1 MKNPDIVKE
10 KLQESIHNLGEAT
23 RNKDWTTLDALDSEA
38 RQAIEDAL
46 ESGSAPSEEV
56 KRLLEDL
63 QTLYQEMISACQL
76 ERDHIQE
83 QLMASKRRQEAIDSY
98 QQSDKSRG

>member
-10 KLQESIHNLGEAT
+10 KLQEAIHNLSTAT
-23 RNKDWTTLDALDSEA
+23 RNKDWTTLEALDSEA

-46 ESGSAPSEEV
+46 ENGSSPSEEV
-56 KRLLEDL
+56 KRLLGDL
-63 QTLYQEMISACQL
+63 QMLYQEMISACQL

-83 QLMASKRRQEAIDSY
+83 QLMASKRRQAAIDSY

>member
-1 MKNPDIVKE
+1 MKNPDILKE

-23 RNKDWTTLDALDSEA
+23 RNKDWSSLEALDSEA
-38 RQAIEDAL
+38 RQAIEEAL
-46 ESGSAPSEEV
+46 DNGSAPSEEV
-56 KRLLEDL
+56 KRLLQDL
-63 QTLYQEMISACQL
+63 QMLYQEMISACQL

-83 QLMASKRRQEAIDSY
+83 QLMASRRRQEAIDNY